1 MRETTPDLP
10 LDGVVL
16 TDARTGRPV
25 EPARWAGV
33 TVLSLIRHRH

>member
-10 LDGVVL
+10 LNGIVL

-25 EPARWAGV
+25 EPVRWAGV
-33 TVLSLIRHRH
+33 QVVSLIRHRY